1 MRKPSAFAMSFGRTS
16 PARAR
21 ILAAVMR
28 LSPED
33 LARYRAQ
40 GYLVAPGLFSPE
52 EVARVLAAAERDQ
65 ELAAHAFDRADGEG
79 GRVRLSLWNHPGD
92 DLYGVLSRTARVVD
106 RAEELLRGEV
116 YHYHSKL
123 ILKDPAV
130 GGAWAWHQDYGYWYE
145 NGLLAPDLV
154 SMFVALDPATRDN
167 GCLQVVPQSHLLG
180 RLDHQLTGEQ
190 AGADPARVA
199 HVLTRLEPEHI
210 ELAPGDALFFH
221 PNLLHRSDQNRSAQ
235 RRWALICCY
244 NRRDNEPVVDHHHPG
259 YTKLH
264 KVPDDALLRAD
275 VDRAAAQDS
284 WLDPD
289 HDHSTR
295 RGPR

>member
-1 MRKPSAFAMSFGRTS
+1 MHLSSADLDAYRERGCH
-16 PARAR
+16 
-21 ILAAVMR
+21 
-28 LSPED
+28 
-33 LARYRAQ
+33 LAR
-40 GYLVAPGLFSPE
+40 GLFCAE
-52 EVARVLAAAERDQ
+52 EIARVLAAAERDQ
-65 ELAAHAFDRADGEG
+65 ELARHAFARDDGEG

-92 DLYGVLSRTARVVD
+92 DVYGVLSRTARVVE
-106 RAEELLRGEV
+106 RAEQLTGGEV

-123 ILKDPAV
+123 IQKDPEV

-167 GCLQVVPQSHLLG
+167 GCLQVVPTSHRLG

-190 AGADPARVA
+190 AGADPDRVA
-199 HVLTRLEPEHI
+199 HVLQRLDVEHV
-210 ELAPGDALFFH
+210 EMAAGDALFFH

-235 RRWALICCY
+235 RRWAMICCY
-244 NRRDNEPVVDHHHPG
+244 NRADNEPVVAHHHPG

-264 KVPDDALLRAD
+264 KLPDAALLQQD
-275 VDRAAAQDS
+275 LDRAQPQQS

-289 HDHSTR
+289 HDHSAR
-295 RGPR
+295 RRPQ